1 MNITIHIGTW
11 IIPVIVTVV
20 CLIICYLVSRKV
32 RDDWGLAFAVSVYIT
47 VPTAIVCW
55 VTWLLMTIFK

>member
-11 IIPVIVTVV
+11 IIPVIITVV
-20 CLIICYLVSRKV
+20 YLIIWYIIMR
-32 RDDWGLAFAVSVYIT
+32 REYYWGLGLFLCVFTTIPAV
-47 VPTAIVCW
+47 IVCW